1 MTKVVLGGKDSVS
14 WSKTDSKHFVESDLD
29 DESLLVLDA
38 NDGKPTK
45 SPIGDDIIH
54 KTKHCDGILIAF
66 VFRLV
71 RTHSKFH
78 PKTNNWM
85 WEFKDDKLK
94 DKVMKYIDNNKS
106 KYDSMKNVNNKKAK
120 NIMHENMNKCVLT
133 LQFAISSHRN

>member
-1 MTKVVLGGKDSVS
+1 MARVVLDGKDSVS
-14 WSKTDSKHFVESDLD
+14 WSKTDSKHFFKSDLD
-29 DESLLVLDA
+29 DGSLLVLDA
-38 NDGKPTK
+38 NDHKPTK

-78 PKTNNWM
+78 PKTNHWM

-94 DKVMKYIDNNKS
+94 DKIMTHIDDNKNE
-106 KYDSMKNVNNKKAK
+106 YDSMKTVESKKVK
-120 NIMHENMNKCVLT
+120 SIIHENMNKYAST
-133 LQFAISSHRN
+133 L